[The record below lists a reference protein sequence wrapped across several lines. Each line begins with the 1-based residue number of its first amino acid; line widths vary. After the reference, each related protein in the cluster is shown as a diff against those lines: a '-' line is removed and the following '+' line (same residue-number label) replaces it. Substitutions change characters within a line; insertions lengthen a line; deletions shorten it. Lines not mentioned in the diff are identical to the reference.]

1 MTAMTEALL
10 VGKEHKHGRR
20 QAGMTLNECSQR
32 SAVLTTKREYAKKH
46 YWYSSMAVLQR
57 SIYSDLEQ

>member
-1 MTAMTEALL
+1 MADQVCAKQISLRSKRSWMPHTGTRRSSMTAMTEALL

-32 SAVLTTKREYAKKH
+32 SAVY
-46 YWYSSMAVLQR
+46 
-57 SIYSDLEQ
+57 